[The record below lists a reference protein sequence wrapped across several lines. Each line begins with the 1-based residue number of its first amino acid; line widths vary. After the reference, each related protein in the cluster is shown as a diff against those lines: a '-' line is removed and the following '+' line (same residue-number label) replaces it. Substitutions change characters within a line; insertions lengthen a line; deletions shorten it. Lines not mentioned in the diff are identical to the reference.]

1 MSGGQ
6 LDTQMA
12 DLQTAAEIRA
22 FEGLSRADSIRP
34 NNTYFTTVLD
44 EQKIS
49 YLDAKEAICLNVT
62 SAEDCINQLE
72 DDYVFMKALN
82 DKAFTKSAV
91 GIAQQGDTYQV
102 HILLLEE

>member
-1 MSGGQ
+1 MRRK
-6 LDTQMA
+6 LFA
-12 DLQTAAEIRA
+12 W
-22 FEGLSRADSIRP
+22 
-34 NNTYFTTVLD
+34 
-44 EQKIS
+44 
-49 YLDAKEAICLNVT
+49 NVT